1 MEPNYL
7 DFWFPF
13 LLIFARL
20 VAFVAMLPLF
30 SWRGIPIVLRVF
42 FAFLVSVLL
51 ALNWEGSLALPG
63 SDLQMILLL
72 GKELIVGLL
81 FGYLV
86 YLFLSVFL
94 MSGQFMDHKAGLMMA
109 GTFDPLFGGQ
119 ITLLGQFFYFLAVV
133 FYLTINGHHLLF
145 FSLKESFNPIPL
157 GGPFLPASL
166 LWDFV
171 KIFFRLF
178 LLAFQIAAPVIIVI
192 WVMDIALG
200 LLSKTVPQIHVFIV
214 GLPLKIALV
223 LLVFLLLLPPLG
235 KTMAE
240 VFDQLSRDFVL
251 IMRSWSLG

>member
-20 VAFVAMLPLF
+20 VAFVAILPLF
-30 SWRGIPIVLRVF
+30 SWRGIPILLRVF
-42 FAFLVSVLL
+42 FALLVSVLL

-63 SDLQMILLL
+63 SDLQMVLLL
-72 GKELIVGLL
+72 GRELIIGLS

-145 FSLKESFNPIPL
+145 FSLKESFNLIPL
-157 GGPFLPASL
+157 GGPFLPALTSMLFMTWPFLRASRKRCGVGSSVLSSSPAKSCKSSHRNCCTGAPLTMPGSQGLSL
-166 LWDFV
+166 ILLKRHPHNRFLQS
-171 KIFFRLF
+171 IF
-178 LLAFQIAAPVIIVI
+178 
-192 WVMDIALG
+192 
-200 LLSKTVPQIHVFIV
+200 
-214 GLPLKIALV
+214 LPSHI
-223 LLVFLLLLPPLG
+223 
-235 KTMAE
+235 
-240 VFDQLSRDFVL
+240 
-251 IMRSWSLG
+251 